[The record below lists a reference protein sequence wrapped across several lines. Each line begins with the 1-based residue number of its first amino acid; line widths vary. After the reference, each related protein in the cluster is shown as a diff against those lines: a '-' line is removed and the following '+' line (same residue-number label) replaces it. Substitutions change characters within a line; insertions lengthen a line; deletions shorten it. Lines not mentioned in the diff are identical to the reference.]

1 MAKKLTTSRHKVELY
16 IIPWNFKQM
25 FFTVYM
31 YFMAL
36 MDDLYGCLWMYSVQT
51 TLLNDQTRI
60 PWLLYSFI

>member
-16 IIPWNFKQM
+16 IIPWSFKQM
-25 FFTVYM
+25 LHTVYM

-36 MDDLYGCLWMYSVQT
+36 MDDLYRCLWIYSVQT

-60 PWLLYSFI
+60 LWLLYSFI